1 MKNFTSDF
9 LKNFVGVLLMESRGL
24 IVGIWFCVVRAIGDI
39 FRIILMKAQGKGMFE
54 RLGFELERQVCKPQ
68 VEL

>member
-1 MKNFTSDF
+1 M
-9 LKNFVGVLLMESRGL
+9 